1 MDKYYDLEINI
12 LSCIL
17 QKPKLMED
25 IILEDKYFI
34 KHKKLFLF
42 LKEVYQK
49 FGDLDLHIMY
59 SIIKDKYHF
68 MDYIIWLI
76 DVEPAVSNFKKYQ
89 QQLIDLFNETKR
101 SKYIREKIY
110 ELANNLFVKNIEV
123 DDFRKRVD
131 KIYIDADILY
141 KNR

>member
-17 QKPKLMED
+17 QKPKLMKE
-25 IILEDKYFI
+25 IVLEDKYFI
-34 KHKKLFLF
+34 KHKKLWLF
-42 LKEVYQK
+42 LKAVYQK

-76 DVEPAVSNFKKYQ
+76 DVEPAVNNFKKYQ
-89 QQLIDLFNETKR
+89 QQLMDLFDENKKD
-101 SKYIREKIY
+101 KYIREKVY
-110 ELANNLFVKNIEV
+110 ELANQLFVKNIEV
-123 DDFRKRVD
+123 ENFRNEVD
-131 KIYIDADILY
+131 KIYNDADVLY